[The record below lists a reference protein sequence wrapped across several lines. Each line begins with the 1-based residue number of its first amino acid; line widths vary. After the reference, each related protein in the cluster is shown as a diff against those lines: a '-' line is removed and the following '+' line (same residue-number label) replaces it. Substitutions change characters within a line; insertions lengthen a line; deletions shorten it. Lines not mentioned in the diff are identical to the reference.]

1 MGKSPAQLLAEL
13 PDVDRDA
20 YLAQLTDVEAEALLK
35 SWHEFMA
42 RPEQLPPTELCRW
55 WAVLAGR
62 GFGKN
67 RTGAE
72 FVCDR
77 CEAFARADARHLV
90 GLMNGTFDEV
100 RALQIEGESGLEA
113 VAERRG
119 HRFVHRGSKLVAG
132 LQVLR
137 PDGRVHESRFELHT
151 AVKPDKVRG
160 RNFHTVH
167 MDEVAAWEHKVDK
180 QGNTA
185 FSNADL
191 ALRALCPPGI
201 NPMGVITTTPKPIP
215 QVLDIVNGKLS
226 GRTIITRGT
235 LFDNM
240 ANLAPEF
247 AEAMLKRY
255 LGTRQGEQELLG
267 KVLDA
272 VEGALWD
279 PATINQYRLRPPLDR
294 VPPLRRVVVAV
305 DPSGSSHGDE
315 CGIIVVGLGAEPVMT
330 RLASGFVVPL
340 NHVYVLEDVSVRRR
354 PEIWVPRVAETFHRY
369 AANAVVAETNFGAAL
384 VADSIHLVDPTIPIH
399 EVRASRGKAVRA
411 EPVSLIY
418 EQGRAH
424 HVGYLSLLEEQM
436 CLWTPDDDYSP
447 DRMDALV
454 WGVHELLPEVSQ
466 PAARAVSPSAAV
478 PNLPTGAA
486 AAART
491 MRGT

>member
-1 MGKSPAQLLAEL
+1 MGKSPAQQLAEL
-13 PDVDRDA
+13 PEAARNEF
-20 YLAQLTDVEAEALLK
+20 LEQLTDEEAAALLA

-42 RPEQLPPTELCRW
+42 RPEQLPPTETCRW

-72 FVCDR
+72 FTCDR
-77 CEAFARADARHLV
+77 CEAFARVGARHLV
-90 GLMNGTFDEV
+90 GLINGTFDEV
-100 RALQIEGESGLEA
+100 RALQIDGESGLEA

-119 HRFVHRGSKLVAG
+119 HRWRHAGSKLTAS
-132 LQVLR
+132 LDIR
-137 PDGRVHESRFELHT
+137 RDDGTVHTSRFELHT
-151 AVKPDKVRG
+151 AVKPDKIRG

-167 MDEVAAWEHKVDK
+167 ADEVAAWDHKTDR

-185 FSNADL
+185 WSNLDL
-191 ALRALCPPGI
+191 ALRALCPPGLQ
-201 NPMGVITTTPKPIP
+201 PMGVVTTTPKPIP
-215 QVLDIVNGKLS
+215 QVLDIVNGNLS
-226 GRTIITRGT
+226 GRTIITRGS

-247 AEAMLKRY
+247 AEAMLKKY
-255 LGTRQGEQELLG
+255 LGTRLGEQELLG

-279 PATINQYRLRPPLDR
+279 PATIAQHRLLPPRDR

-305 DPSGSSHGDE
+305 DPSGSSGGDE

-330 RLASGFVVPL
+330 RLSSGFVVPL
-340 NHVYVLEDVSVRRR
+340 NHVYVLEDATVRRR
-354 PEIWVPRVAETFHRY
+354 PEIWVPRVVETFHRY
-369 AANAVVAETNFGAAL
+369 GADAVVAETNFGAAL
-384 VADSIHLVDPTIPIH
+384 VTDSIHLVDPMVPVH

-424 HVGYLSLLEEQM
+424 HVGYLSLLEEQQ

-466 PAARAVSPSAAV
+466 AASRGVSPATAI

-491 MRGT
+491 IPNT

>member
-1 MGKSPAQLLAEL
+1 MAKSPAQLLAEL
-13 PDVDRDA
+13 PDEDRDA
-20 YLAQLTDVEAEALLK
+20 FIDSLTDAEAAALLAD
-35 SWHEFMA
+35 WHRFIA
-42 RPEQLPPTELCRW
+42 RPEQLPPDEAARW

-67 RTGAE
+67 RTGSE

-77 CEAFARADARHLV
+77 CEAFAGVNARHLV
-90 GLMNGTFDEV
+90 GLMNATFDEV

-132 LQVLR
+132 LQIR
-137 PDGRVHESRFELHT
+137 RDDGTVHESRFELHT

-167 MDEVAAWEHKVDK
+167 MDEVAAWDHKVDK

-191 ALRALCPPGI
+191 ALRALCPPGLA
-201 NPMGVITTTPKPIP
+201 PMGVITTTPKPIP
-215 QVLDIVNGKLS
+215 QVLDIVGGKLS

-255 LGTRQGEQELLG
+255 LGTRMGEQELLG

-279 PATINQYRLRPPLDR
+279 PGTIAQYRLVPPLDR
-294 VPPLRRVVVAV
+294 VPPLRKVVVAV
-305 DPSGSSHGDE
+305 DPSGSSGGDE
-315 CGIIVVGLGAEPVMT
+315 CGIIAVGLGAEPVMT
-330 RLASGFVVPL
+330 PLASGFVVPL
-340 NHVYVLEDVSVRRR
+340 NHVYVLEDASVRLR
-354 PEIWVPRVAETFHRY
+354 PEQWVPRVVEVFHRY
-369 AANAVVAETNFGAAL
+369 GADAVVAEVNFGAAL
-384 VADSIHLVDPTIPIH
+384 VADSIHLVDPMVPVR
-399 EVRASRGKAVRA
+399 EVRATRGKVIRA

-424 HVGYLSLLEEQM
+424 HVGYLSLLEEQQ

-454 WGVHELLPEVSQ
+454 WGVHDLLPEVSQ
-466 PAARAVSPSAAV
+466 PAARAVSPNTAV
-478 PNLPTGAA
+478 PNMPTGAA
-486 AAART
+486 AAARSGH
-491 MRGT
+491 RG